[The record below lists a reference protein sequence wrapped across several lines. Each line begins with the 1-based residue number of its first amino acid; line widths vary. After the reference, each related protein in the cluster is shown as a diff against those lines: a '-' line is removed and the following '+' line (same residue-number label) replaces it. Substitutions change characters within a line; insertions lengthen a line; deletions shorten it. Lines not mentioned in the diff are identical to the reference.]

1 MYHVKE
7 GSSMTSR
14 RFDLSLLA
22 IAALLV
28 LQTSLVSYGVAFV
41 RDIAVTTHERL
52 AAVAH
57 AGRR

>member
-1 MYHVKE
+1 MA
-7 GSSMTSR
+7 SR
-14 RFDLSLLA
+14 LSLLA

-28 LQTSLVSYGVAFV
+28 LQTSLASYGVSIV
-41 RDIAVTTHERL
+41 RDIATTTHERL

>member
-1 MYHVKE
+1 
-7 GSSMTSR
+7 MTSR

-28 LQTSLVSYGVAFV
+28 LQTSLASYGVAFV

-57 AGRR
+57 AARR

>member
-1 MYHVKE
+1 MN
-7 GSSMTSR
+7 SR

-28 LQTSLVSYGVAFV
+28 LQTTVATYGLRLVRETAA
-41 RDIAVTTHERL
+41 RTHDGL

-57 AGRR
+57 AGTR